1 MKEIPRRISGGGDPY
16 QNGHK
21 IISLD
26 KKNP

>member
-1 MKEIPRRISGGGDPY
+1 MKEIPRQNSGGGDPY